1 MGKENPGFSGSS
13 IKFTGFAGHPVI
25 VIYGKKNYSI

>member
-13 IKFTGFAGHPVI
+13 IKSTGFAGRPVI